1 MTAPD
6 FTGPRLTAA
15 LQEQPSLTLEFY
27 SYGVLLRKRDGDAVT
42 EYPVDPQQIALAL
55 AAKVTFD
62 TGLLTSDTLL
72 VRQDGVKRLVVAYRR
87 PQKTGIFIEG
97 SDAPVRVPL
106 PPLLLIRTT
115 TENKHPQYQVY
126 AIKERPTT
134 LDAPLFHAPLP
145 NVFSSGSI
153 CWGSVRRVEDTALQ
167 GSSLAADWTTLLG
180 SPFGDH
186 AVSGKSKS
194 HPHDI
199 RQKLLELE
207 SRKARVYPKSDLIP
221 VKRTLAQVLGDERR

>member
-1 MTAPD
+1 M
-6 FTGPRLTAA
+6 TAA

-27 SYGVLLRKRDGDAVT
+27 SYGVLLRKRNGDAVV

-62 TGLLTSDTLL
+62 TGLLTGDSLL
-72 VRQDGVKRLVVAYRR
+72 VRQDGVKRLVVEFRR

-97 SDAPVRVPL
+97 SDAPLRVPL

-115 TENKHPQYQVY
+115 TENKNPQYQVY
-126 AIKERPTT
+126 AVKERPTM
-134 LDAPLFHAPLP
+134 LNAPLFHAPLP

-153 CWGSVRRVEDTALQ
+153 CWGSVRRVEETALH
-167 GSSLAADWTTLLG
+167 SNSLAADWTTLLG

-194 HPHDI
+194 HAHDI

-221 VKRTLAQVLGDERR
+221 VKRTLAQVLGDER

>member
-1 MTAPD
+1 
-6 FTGPRLTAA
+6 LTAA

-27 SYGVLLRKRDGDAVT
+27 SYGVLLRKRNGDAVV

-62 TGLLTSDTLL
+62 TGLLTGDTLL
-72 VRQDGVKRLVVAYRR
+72 VRQDGVKRLVVEFRC

-97 SDAPVRVPL
+97 SDAPVCVPL

-115 TENKHPQYQVY
+115 TENKNPQYQVY
-126 AIKERPTT
+126 AVKERPTT
-134 LDAPLFHAPLP
+134 LDAPLFHVPLP

-153 CWGSVRRVEDTALQ
+153 CWGSVRRVEETALQ
-167 GSSLAADWTTLLG
+167 SNSLAADWTTLLG

-221 VKRTLAQVLGDERR
+221 VKRTLAQAIGDERL

>member
-1 MTAPD
+1 
-6 FTGPRLTAA
+6 
-15 LQEQPSLTLEFY
+15 
-27 SYGVLLRKRDGDAVT
+27 VT

-62 TGLLTSDTLL
+62 TGLLSADTLL
-72 VRQDGVKRLVVAYRR
+72 VRQDGVKRLVVEFRR
-87 PQKTGIFIEG
+87 QQKAGIFIEG

-115 TENKHPQYQVY
+115 TENKNPQYQVY
-126 AIKERPTT
+126 AVKEHPTT
-134 LDAPLFHAPLP
+134 LDAALFHAPLP
-145 NVFSSGSI
+145 NVFNSGSI
-153 CWGSVRRVEDTALQ
+153 CWGSVRRVEDAALQ
-167 GSSLAADWTTLLG
+167 TNSLTSDWSTLLG

-221 VKRTLAQVLGDERR
+221 VKRTLAQVLGDGR

>member
-1 MTAPD
+1 M
-6 FTGPRLTAA
+6 TAA

-27 SYGVLLRKRDGDAVT
+27 SYGVLLRKREGDAVV

-55 AAKVTFD
+55 AAKVTFE
-62 TGLLTSDTLL
+62 TGLLTGETLL
-72 VRQDGVKRLVVAYRR
+72 VRQDGVKRLVVEYRR

-115 TENKHPQYQVY
+115 SENKNPQYQVY
-126 AIKERPTT
+126 AVKERPTA

-167 GSSLAADWTTLLG
+167 SNSLTADWTTLLG

-207 SRKARVYPKSDLIP
+207 SRKARVYPKSDLIS
-221 VKRTLAQVLGDERR
+221 VKKTLAQMVGDCL